1 MSVLCPV
8 SEKLD
13 VRLQYRFV
21 TSTHQQQATSKKST
35 VRWLKEQKEN
45 TRRQSLLNK

>member
-21 TSTHQQQATSKKST
+21 TSTHQQQATSKST